1 MADPIQQYPS
11 LFSKDSL
18 MYKSPIYSW
27 LKAYPYAAP
36 NLLSALLLFLE
47 ALVCWLGLHETLLSR
62 RNRRDRGIELWR
74 TVRSIFGRCVHGRSA
89 GYSLVGEKPWDPLED
104 GEELAIRDPQR
115 AAKVSRPI
123 PVIRSRLPFRR
134 MWTKNVIFVLLTT
147 AIFDF
152 QMG

>member
-18 MYKSPIYSW
+18 MYKSPFYAW

-47 ALVCWLGLHETLLSR
+47 AAICWFGLHETLQSR
-62 RNRRDRGIELWR
+62 RNRRDRGIEFWR
-74 TVRSIFGRCVHGRSA
+74 KVRLIFARCVRGRSA

-104 GEELAIRDPQR
+104 GEELAVRDPQR
-115 AAKVSRPI
+115 STKISRPTPI
-123 PVIRSRLPFRR
+123 IKSRLPFSR
-134 MWTKNVIFVLLTT
+134 MWTKNVVFVLLTI